1 MAKPKLLIVD
11 DSEMDRAI
19 LGDFFADDYDI
30 LEEDNGFDALITAV
44 AHKDTLDGIL
54 LDVVMPSFNG
64 FEVLQRIRKNNDLD
78 HIPVIL
84 VTAEA
89 SLEKVRYG
97 FQCGMQDFIMKPV
110 DAKNIRRRVD
120 DAINGY
126 KNILSKRVSSI
137 GSASSRSYYDLILD
151 TLAEMFEFRGIETP
165 AHIECIKGYTE
176 AMLKYL
182 AKQHPEY
189 NIQMDKIPVIA
200 EAAAFHDIGKLALP
214 DSLLRKSE
222 DEMTEDELSMMKEHT
237 TRGCT
242 ILRCF
247 QNDKNVEFIDY
258 CCNICMFHHERAT
271 GQGYPRNL
279 KGDDIP
285 IEAQVVG
292 IATAYD
298 NLSRKDNNRA
308 SLAHEKAINDI
319 KAGECGAF
327 STPILNALSNVSA
340 EFYNIYKGIRREKN

>member
-44 AHKDTLDGIL
+44 AHKDMLDGIL

-110 DAKNIRRRVD
+110 NAKNIRQRVEE
-120 DAINGY
+120 AINSY

-151 TLAEMFEFRGIETP
+151 TLSEMFEFRGVETP
-165 AHIECIKGYTE
+165 AHTACIKGYTE

-189 NIQMDKIPVIA
+189 NIPMDKIPMIA

-214 DSLLRKSE
+214 DSLLAKSE
-222 DEMTEDELSMMKEHT
+222 DEMTEEEFKMMKEHT

-242 ILRCF
+242 MLRCF

-285 IEAQVVG
+285 IEAQIVG
-292 IATAYD
+292 IATEYERLTRTNPD
-298 NLSRKDNNRA
+298 RPSM
-308 SLAHEKAINDI
+308 AHEKAINII

-327 STPILNALSNVSA
+327 STTILNALTNVSA
-340 EFYNIYKGIRREKN
+340 EFYNIYKEIRRSNN